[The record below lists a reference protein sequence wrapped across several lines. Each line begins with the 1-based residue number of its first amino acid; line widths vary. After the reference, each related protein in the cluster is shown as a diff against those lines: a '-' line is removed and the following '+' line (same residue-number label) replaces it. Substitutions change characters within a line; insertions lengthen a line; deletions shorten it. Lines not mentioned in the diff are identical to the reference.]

1 MILVSETD
9 ERAQQDYEEHLR
21 YMLRTLMHIP
31 AKYAEAPG
39 YRTARS
45 VAESL
50 VSQFA
55 LHGKSRYSTKTDFDW
70 KQIVEAGNVIAGSP
84 ATVRDRLREMIK
96 SLRVGNITAHL
107 NIGSMP
113 HHLAVK
119 KY

>member
-1 MILVSETD
+1 MV
-9 ERAQQDYEEHLR
+9 RADTRQ
-21 YMLRTLMHIP
+21 
-31 AKYAEAPG
+31 
-39 YRTARS
+39 
-45 VAESL
+45 
-50 VSQFA
+50 
-55 LHGKSRYSTKTDFDW
+55 KTDFDW

-119 KY
+119 NIELFSKEVMPYLHDIWDDQWPVVGWPEVANNRLNHAGLAQNSV